1 MARRTKETAA
11 TATEPTNE
19 AQAATITASTAPTPQ
34 TTAPTINIFNE
45 TQKPAP
51 RKRSPRRTRFDED
64 DDDESETRAP
74 APAPD
79 IIREALT
86 NDEDDEDG
94 EPLDPLT
101 EFLMD
106 FRDYQGTVSITR
118 LVDPVY
124 MREAARIGRRD
135 APNIPCVEPIPYPRF
150 PFNPE
155 TFVSDIQMLTGS
167 GGRYRA
173 QLHNTRGHYERGSA
187 WTGVVP
193 NPSSTAATQTPPA
206 ASVAPAPQP
215 QPEKPAP
222 TPEAKP
228 DLLQNAI
235 NEAVRAKIKT
245 LFDPPA
251 TPAPAPAPAPAPPP
265 DPIREAINDAYK
277 KKIVDFVSG
286 VTNGGSG
293 DAPAS
298 SFDRVLNLVE
308 RNPSIIRSIDSKVN
322 RVLDYFVPGSAGE
335 GGDEETTAL
344 ADQVLDLAR
353 ERCAANEPLVFD
365 DPLLVEMREREPSQ
379 YEDLIFNLNNG
390 SVEQIA
396 QTFTAIDE
404 AFALVMKAPH
414 SRAWIEGIKELA
426 AREAKRLEAAK

>member
-1 MARRTKETAA
+1 MARRTKEIAA
-11 TATEPTNE
+11 TAETANE
-19 AQAATITASTAPTPQ
+19 AQAATIPATTAPTPQ

-45 TQKPAP
+45 TPKPAT

-64 DDDESETRAP
+64 DDEPEMRTP
-74 APAPD
+74 YPEPT
-79 IIREALT
+79 IIPQSLT
-86 NDEDDEDG
+86 DDEGDEG
-94 EPLDPLT
+94 DEPLDPLT
-101 EFLMD
+101 EFLME

-193 NPSSTAATQTPPA
+193 NPSSLAPAQTLPAAT
-206 ASVAPAPQP
+206 APAPQP
-215 QPEKPAP
+215 PAPAPAP
-222 TPEAKP
+222 TPEPKIDPFQEAV
-228 DLLQNAI
+228 N
-235 NEAVRAKIKT
+235 NAVRAKIKT

-251 TPAPAPAPAPAPPP
+251 PPPAPTPAPAPLP
-265 DPIREAINDAYK
+265 DPIREAVDEAYK

-286 VTNGGSG
+286 VTSGGSG

-298 SFDRVLNLVE
+298 NFDRVINLVE
-308 RNPSIIRSIDSKVN
+308 RNPSIIRSLDSKVN
-322 RVLDYFVPGSAGE
+322 RVLDYFVPGDA
-335 GGDEETTAL
+335 ETTLL

-353 ERCAANEPLVFD
+353 ERCAANEPLAFD

-404 AFALVMKAPH
+404 SFALVMKAPH
-414 SRAWIEGIKELA
+414 SRAWIEGLKELA
-426 AREAKRLEAAK
+426 ASAAKQLEAAK